1 MNKVILIGRITKD
14 PEIRAT
20 QTGVSTLTF
29 NLAVDRGYKDAQGN
43 SQTDFITCVAWRQ
56 QAEFISMY
64 IKKGYLM
71 AVEGQL
77 QTRSYVDQYNQT
89 KYVTEVVLDRVENL
103 QPRENPAPQPNNVTP
118 TNYNDLPF

>member
-1 MNKVILIGRITKD
+1 MNKVILTGRITKD

-20 QTGVSTLTF
+20 QTGISTLTF

-103 QPRENPAPQPNNVTP
+103 QPRENPAPQPNNVT